1 MAMGV
6 GGGTKI
12 PCRKLFWVAMG
23 IIDCCFLAEVG
34 ALSRAINPALG
45 NSSPAQFA

>member
-1 MAMGV
+1 MAMGCGRRDEDPLSEV
-6 GGGTKI
+6 VLG
-12 PCRKLFWVAMG
+12 CDG